1 MTKLLCFSAS
11 RASRGDHNVQRGR
24 KKEVR
29 KCASLPAELQSHCH
43 GVRVCA
49 RLKPKS
55 NAVFCHRRQSHQGR
69 EKQKGNSRSKNTERL
84 NWEVPRER
92 ILTWAESV
100 DSPRDTVN
108 GALLFVG
115 PRMWVLES
123 LVWREVAP
131 NTSQQEGARGVEVEG
146 CQGTS
151 SGFQA
156 ARALGQIAVAAAAA
170 VVVAAAKGEAFDTG
184 SLLAHG
190 VPLGPV
196 SRDVSA

>member
-1 MTKLLCFSAS
+1 M
-11 RASRGDHNVQRGR
+11 
-24 KKEVR
+24 
-29 KCASLPAELQSHCH
+29 P
-43 GVRVCA
+43 
-49 RLKPKS
+49 
-55 NAVFCHRRQSHQGR
+55 RQ
-69 EKQKGNSRSKNTERL
+69 
-84 NWEVPRER
+84 R
-92 ILTWAESV
+92 ILSWAESV
-100 DSPRDTVN
+100 DPPRDMVN

-115 PRMWVLES
+115 PRRWVLKS

-131 NTSQQEGARGVEVEG
+131 NTSQQEGVQVVEVEG

-156 ARALGQIAVAAAAA
+156 ARALEKLQIAVAVAAA
-170 VVVAAAKGEAFDTG
+170 VVAAAATGEAFGRG